1 MNSLEILLDFTWIA
15 RRKRHWWRY
24 CQSRPREWKVWGCR
38 AASPPPWVLPGGWGW
53 WLPTLGPLR
62 LSGSSLLLCWC
73 WRRSRRIY
81 FSPIWTQNTS
91 KRKTVVDALTC
102 RQWQDSVLTG
112 EGRRDKLRER
122 STSQSEADY
131 HQSLLRRCQ
140 WQNICFHICLWD
152 PGTWWQQNIKERRKE
167 RENN

>member
-24 CQSRPREWKVWGCR
+24 CQSRPRGWKVWGCR
-38 AASPPPWVLPGGWGW
+38 PASPPPWVLPGGWGW

-91 KRKTVVDALTC
+91 KRKTVVDAPTC

-112 EGRRDKLRER
+112 EGRQDKLWKR
-122 STSQSEADY
+122 STSQSEANKPLSGQDWM
-131 HQSLLRRCQ
+131 SLYRCIRPSHRMSYT
-140 WQNICFHICLWD
+140 NKLYKLFVL
-152 PGTWWQQNIKERRKE
+152 
-167 RENN
+167 